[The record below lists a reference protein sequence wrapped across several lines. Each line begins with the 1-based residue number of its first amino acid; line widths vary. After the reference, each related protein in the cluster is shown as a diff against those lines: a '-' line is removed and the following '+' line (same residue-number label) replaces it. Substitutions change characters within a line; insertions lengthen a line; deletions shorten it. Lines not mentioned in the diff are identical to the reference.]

1 MGCRKSTPFLIV
13 MGAPVDQILALV
25 EKQAPA
31 SLAYSWDR
39 VGLLIGSPRQEVKKL
54 VVALEATEAVLRGAV
69 AMGANLV
76 LSHHPLL
83 FQPVER
89 FCPDK
94 PWERAIAYAIKH
106 DLAVAAAHT
115 NLDTAHDGLNA
126 YLSQV
131 LGLTQ
136 AEPLEVTR
144 EEALLKLTVFVP
156 VGYEDRVREAICRSG
171 GGMIGSYADCSFLV
185 RGQGTYKPLAG
196 AQPWR
201 GLVAEFNR
209 AAESRLEIVVPE
221 GLVAAAV
228 EQLKAVHPYE
238 EIAYDLYPLK
248 NRGIRLGIGRVGEW
262 TQPRPFDEVV
272 TELKR
277 IFGTPLMKVT
287 GKPPSLVKRVAV
299 CGGSGGELI
308 AQAWEKGADIYIT
321 GDIRYHQ
328 AVPWAQENMAILDL
342 GHFATEVLFI
352 PEWGRRLEASLKFA
366 SLPVEVV
373 VDTWGKDPF
382 CYL

>member
-1 MGCRKSTPFLIV
+1 MGCRESTPFLIC
-13 MGAPVDQILALV
+13 MGAQVDQILALV
-25 EKQAPA
+25 GKQAPEA
-31 SLAYSWDR
+31 LAYPWDR

-54 VVALEATEAVLRGAV
+54 VVALEASETVLQGAV
-69 AMGANLV
+69 AVGAQMV
-76 LSHHPLL
+76 LSHHPIL
-83 FQPVER
+83 FKPVER

-115 NLDTAHDGLNA
+115 NLDAAQDGLNA
-126 YLSQV
+126 YLAQV
-131 LGLTQ
+131 LGLIQ
-136 AEPLEVTR
+136 AEPLEITR
-144 EEALLKLTVFVP
+144 IEALIKLTVFVP
-156 VGYEDRVREAICRSG
+156 VGYESLVREAICGAG
-171 GGMIGSYADCSFLV
+171 GGVIGNYSHCSFLV
-185 RGQGTYKPLAG
+185 RGQGTYKPMAG

-201 GLVAEFNR
+201 GVVSELNR
-209 AAESRLEIVVPE
+209 AEESRLEVVMPE
-221 GLVAAAV
+221 GLVPAAL

-238 EIAYDLYPLK
+238 EVAYDLYPLK
-248 NRGIRLGIGRVGEW
+248 NQGIKLGIGRVGEW
-262 TQPRPFDEVV
+262 TESRPFDQV
-272 TELKR
+272 TAELKR
-277 IFGTPLMKVT
+277 IFRTPFIKMT

-308 AQAWEKGADIYIT
+308 AQAWEKGVDLYIT

-328 AVPWAQENMAILDL
+328 AVPWAEENMAILDL

-352 PEWGRRLEASLKFA
+352 PEWGRRLEAGLKAA

-382 CYL
+382 CYV

>member
-13 MGAPVDQILALV
+13 MGAPVDQILSLV
-25 EKQAPA
+25 DKQSPA

-54 VVALEATEAVLRGAV
+54 VVALEASEAVLRGAV
-69 AMGANLV
+69 AMGANMV

-126 YLSQV
+126 YLAQV

-156 VGYEDRVREAICRSG
+156 VGYEDRVREAICRAG
-171 GGMIGSYADCSFLV
+171 GGMIGGYVGLLFSRA
-185 RGQGTYKPLAG
+185 GT
-196 AQPWR
+196 R
-201 GLVAEFNR
+201 DV
-209 AAESRLEIVVPE
+209 
-221 GLVAAAV
+221 
-228 EQLKAVHPYE
+228 
-238 EIAYDLYPLK
+238 
-248 NRGIRLGIGRVGEW
+248 
-262 TQPRPFDEVV
+262 
-272 TELKR
+272 
-277 IFGTPLMKVT
+277 
-287 GKPPSLVKRVAV
+287 
-299 CGGSGGELI
+299 
-308 AQAWEKGADIYIT
+308 
-321 GDIRYHQ
+321 
-328 AVPWAQENMAILDL
+328 
-342 GHFATEVLFI
+342 
-352 PEWGRRLEASLKFA
+352 
-366 SLPVEVV
+366 
-373 VDTWGKDPF
+373 
-382 CYL
+382 